1 MASCKFEPWQKIYFL
16 LQDDIIESKVYEI
29 YERDGVFHI
38 RTELCGDWMEEK
50 DVYPSIEELINAQD
64 ESIRNNLNMPVPA

>member
-1 MASCKFEPWQKIYFL
+1 MDTCKFELWQKIYFL

-29 YERDGVFHI
+29 LNQDSVFWI

-50 DVYPSIEELINAQD
+50 DVYPSVEALINSQD
-64 ESIRNNLNMPVPA
+64 ESIRNNLNMPVPE